1 MCMSSLI
8 MLIKAHIMMVPYNGK
23 ENVDD
28 QIHSFDKINFDRL
41 LSLLLLNKWLV
52 KVRQI

>member
-1 MCMSSLI
+1 MHMFSLI
-8 MLIKAHIMMVPYNGK
+8 MLIKAHVMMASYNGK
-23 ENVDD
+23 ENVDNQMD
-28 QIHSFDKINFDRL
+28 SFDRINFDRL